1 MDKIKLWSRK
11 IENRKISCFPRLAQ
25 IIDDNNISENLN
37 NEIVAHLKSLYSE
50 FESYF
55 PEINTESIQMRLA
68 RNPFIISVDD
78 IPEEMENEFLS
89 LVNNTSMKDLFKQ
102 EEHISDFWAAISSQ
116 YPKIG
121 LFALRV
127 LLPFSSTYLCEKGF
141 YTLLNIKSKARNK
154 LEAERD
160 MRCALSKTLP
170 NISDLVSKKQIHKS
184 H

>member
-1 MDKIKLWSRK
+1 MIIHRDCIKTFMDKIKLWSRT
-11 IENRKISCFPRLAQ
+11 IEYRKISCFPRLAQ

-55 PEINTESIQMRLA
+55 PEINTESMRLVQMRLA

-102 EEHISDFWAAISSQ
+102 EEHISDLWQ
-116 YPKIG
+116 RYHH
-121 LFALRV
+121 
-127 LLPFSSTYLCEKGF
+127 
-141 YTLLNIKSKARNK
+141 NIQK
-154 LEAERD
+154 
-160 MRCALSKTLP
+160 
-170 NISDLVSKKQIHKS
+170 
-184 H
+184 